1 MRGHEKMS
9 NYILQAE
16 RISKSF
22 PGVKALDNISLAIRK
37 GEVHAIAG
45 ENGAGKST
53 LIKIFNGNYNADSGQ
68 ILFDGQPVEINN
80 PLDAKNLGISIIFQ
94 EFNLVESLSIAENIY
109 LGRMPKKGRF
119 VDWKK
124 VNSDAR
130 DAISRIGY
138 SLDPKKLISELSVAE
153 RQIVEIVKAISYENT
168 RIIFMDEP
176 TATLTEQ
183 ECSMLFKVIRELKSQ
198 GISVIYISHRL
209 EEIFELCD
217 WVSILRDG
225 RLVESKSVAELTR
238 NQITEKMIGRELTD
252 EFPTRGNCIEDVRIL
267 EVKGIFRSGIIE
279 DISFFVCKGEVLG
292 LAGLVGAGRTEVAR
306 AISGIDYIDGGE
318 VFINGNKIN
327 LKDPFD
333 AIDHGLCYLS
343 EDRKNEGV
351 MGRCS
356 VKWNLVATNMKPI
369 MTGPFI
375 SSEKETSNAQTLVE
389 MLDIRT
395 PTLEQE
401 VFYLSG
407 GNQQKVVVGKW
418 INSDA
423 QVFIFDEPTRGIDVG
438 AKYAIYLLINQLV
451 EEGKSVIVIS
461 SDLPEIL
468 GMSDRVIVMRNGRIS
483 AELTGEQINANEF
496 IKHAI

>member
-1 MRGHEKMS
+1 MR
-9 NYILQAE
+9 Y
-16 RISKSF
+16 
-22 PGVKALDNISLAIRK
+22 
-37 GEVHAIAG
+37 
-45 ENGAGKST
+45 
-53 LIKIFNGNYNADSGQ
+53 
-68 ILFDGQPVEINN
+68 
-80 PLDAKNLGISIIFQ
+80 
-94 EFNLVESLSIAENIY
+94 
-109 LGRMPKKGRF
+109 
-119 VDWKK
+119 
-124 VNSDAR
+124 
-130 DAISRIGY
+130 
-138 SLDPKKLISELSVAE
+138 
-153 RQIVEIVKAISYENT
+153 
-168 RIIFMDEP
+168 
-176 TATLTEQ
+176 
-183 ECSMLFKVIRELKSQ
+183 
-198 GISVIYISHRL
+198 
-209 EEIFELCD
+209 
-217 WVSILRDG
+217 
-225 RLVESKSVAELTR
+225 
-238 NQITEKMIGRELTD
+238 
-252 EFPTRGNCIEDVRIL
+252 
-267 EVKGIFRSGIIE
+267 
-279 DISFFVCKGEVLG
+279 
-292 LAGLVGAGRTEVAR
+292 
-306 AISGIDYIDGGE
+306 
-318 VFINGNKIN
+318 
-327 LKDPFD
+327 
-333 AIDHGLCYLS
+333 HGLCYLS